1 MMNWMLALPEIV
13 LACLGMAILIFG
25 VVRKQDSTV
34 LATMFTIGA
43 FLITGFLVVT
53 RSNGVGF
60 NGQFVTD
67 AFASFNKELILL
79 GGIVA
84 LILSLDWNRSQGIA
98 RFEFPVLVLFA
109 TVGMMVMVSAS
120 NLMTLYLG
128 LELHSLAL
136 YVLAAFARDNQRSSE
151 AGLKYFVL
159 SGLASGL
166 LLYGISLVY
175 GFSGTMDFQAL
186 HGALMTPAAAPPGLI
201 VGVVFVVVGLAF
213 KISAVPFHMWTPDV
227 YEGAPT
233 PVTTF
238 FATAPKVAAMALLL
252 RVMGTSFAE
261 LVPAWQSL
269 IVLMAIA
276 SMILGALAAIGQQSI
291 KRLMAYS
298 SIGHMGYALIGL
310 AVGSSDGVRGVL
322 VYMTVYVL
330 MTGGTLAC
338 VLAMKRNDTPLEK
351 ISDLS
356 GLATTDPGL
365 ALAISVFMFSLA
377 GIPLMAGFFA
387 KLYIFL
393 AAVKAGLFAL
403 AVIGVLTSVVSAFYY
418 IRVVKVM
425 YFDPPVE
432 PFDRRPPALS
442 FVVAATG
449 LFTAFFFL
457 FPAPVVDAAE
467 MASRVLFR
475 SDIVLDTGHLHLSAF
490 IRG

>member
-1 MMNWMLALPEIV
+1 MNWTLALPEIV
-13 LACLGMAILIFG
+13 LASLGMAILVFG

-43 FLITGFLVVT
+43 FLIAGLLVATRATGY
-53 RSNGVGF
+53 GF
-60 NGQFVTD
+60 NGQFVAD
-67 AFASFNKELILL
+67 AFATFNKELILL
-79 GGIVA
+79 GGILA
-84 LILSLDWNRSQGIA
+84 LMLSMDWNRSQGIA
-98 RFEFPVLVLFA
+98 RFEYPVLVLFC
-109 TVGMMVMVSAS
+109 TVGMMIMVSAS
-120 NLMTLYLG
+120 NLMSLYLG
-128 LELHSLAL
+128 LELQSLAL
-136 YVLAAFARDNQRSSE
+136 YVLAAFARDNLRSSE

-186 HGALMTPAAAPPGLI
+186 HSVLMTPEAAPPGLI
-201 VGVVFVVVGLAF
+201 VGVVFVLVGLAF
-213 KISAVPFHMWTPDV
+213 KVSAVPFHMWTPDV

-233 PVTTF
+233 PVTVF
-238 FATAPKVAAMALLL
+238 FATGPKVAAMALLL

-269 IVLMAIA
+269 IVLMSIG
-276 SMILGALAAIGQQSI
+276 SMVLGALAAIGQKNI

-310 AVGSSDGVRGVL
+310 AVGSADGVRGVL

-330 MTGGTLAC
+330 MTAGTFAC
-338 VLAMKRNDTPLEK
+338 ILAMKRDGKPVEQ

-365 ALAISVFMFSLA
+365 AMALSVFMFSLA

-393 AAVKAGLFAL
+393 AAVKGGLWTL
-403 AVIGVLTSVVSAFYY
+403 AVIGVLTSVVGAFYY
-418 IRVVKVM
+418 IRVIKVM
-425 YFDPPVE
+425 YFDAPVAA
-432 PFDRRPPALS
+432 FDRRPPALS

-449 LFTAFFFL
+449 LFTALFFL

-467 MASRVLFR
+467 LASRVLFR
-475 SDIVLDTGHLHLSAF
+475 
-490 IRG
+490 

>member
-1 MMNWMLALPEIV
+1 MNWTLALPEIV
-13 LACLGMAILIFG
+13 LSCLGMAILIFG
-25 VVRKQDSTV
+25 VLRKHDST
-34 LATMFTIGA
+34 LFATMFTIGA
-43 FLITGFLVVT
+43 FLIAGLLVAT
-53 RSNGVGF
+53 RASGSGF

-67 AFASFNKELILL
+67 AFATFNKELILL
-79 GGIVA
+79 GGALA
-84 LILSLDWNRSQGIA
+84 LILSLDWNRTQGIA
-98 RFEFPVLVLFA
+98 RFEYPVLVLFC

-120 NLMTLYLG
+120 NLMSLYLG
-128 LELHSLAL
+128 LELQSLAL
-136 YVLAAFARDNQRSSE
+136 YVLAAFARDDLRSSE

-166 LLYGISLVY
+166 LLYGLSLVY

-186 HGALMTPAAAPPGLI
+186 HSALKAPAAAPPGLI
-201 VGVVFVVVGLAF
+201 VGIVFVLVGLAF

-233 PVTTF
+233 PVTVF

-261 LVPAWQSL
+261 LVPAWQAL
-269 IVLMAIA
+269 IVLMSIL
-276 SMILGALAAIGQQSI
+276 SMVLGAFAAIGQRNI

-330 MTGGTLAC
+330 MTAGTFAC
-338 VLAMKRNDTPLEK
+338 ILAMKRDGKPVEQ
-351 ISDLS
+351 IADLS

-365 ALAISVFMFSLA
+365 AMAISVFMFSLA
-377 GIPLMAGFFA
+377 GIPPMAGFFA

-393 AAVKAGLFAL
+393 AAVKAGLFVL
-403 AVIGVLTSVVSAFYY
+403 AVIGVLTSVVGAFYY
-418 IRVVKVM
+418 IRIIKVM
-425 YFDPPVE
+425 YFDPPAE
-432 PFDRRPPALS
+432 AFDRRPPALS

-467 MASRVLFR
+467 MASRILFR
-475 SDIVLDTGHLHLSAF
+475 
-490 IRG
+490 

>member
-1 MMNWMLALPEIV
+1 MNWGLAMPEV
-13 LACLGMAILIFG
+13 ALACLGMAILIFG
-25 VVRKQDSTV
+25 VLYKPNSAP

-43 FLITGFLVVT
+43 LLVTGFLVWT
-53 RSNGVGF
+53 GPNGIGF
-60 NGQFVTD
+60 SGQFTSD
-67 AFASFNKELILL
+67 AFSTFNNELILL
-79 GGIVA
+79 GGAVA
-84 LILSLDWNRSQGIA
+84 LILSLDWNRAMGID
-98 RFEFPVLVLFA
+98 RFEYPVLVLFA
-109 TVGMMVMVSAS
+109 TVGMMIMVSAS

-128 LELHSLAL
+128 LELMSLAL
-136 YVLAAFARDNQRSSE
+136 YVLAAFARDDVRSSE

-175 GFSGTMDFQAL
+175 GFSGTMDFRAL
-186 HGALMTPAAAPPGLI
+186 HDTLTSASAVSPGLI
-201 VGVVFVVVGLAF
+201 VGLVFVMVGLAF

-233 PVTTF
+233 PVTVF
-238 FATAPKVAAMALLL
+238 FATGPKVAAMALLL
-252 RVMGTSFAE
+252 RVMGVSFAE
-261 LVPAWQSL
+261 LLPQWQMLVVVMS
-269 IVLMAIA
+269 IGSMVL
-276 SMILGALAAIGQQSI
+276 GTLAAIGQKSI

-322 VYMTVYVL
+322 IYMTIYVL
-330 MTGGTLAC
+330 MTAGMFGC
-338 VLAMKRNDTPLEK
+338 IMSMKRDGKPVEQ
-351 ISDLS
+351 IADLS
-356 GLATTDPGL
+356 GLGSTDP
-365 ALAISVFMFSLA
+365 ALAMAIAVFMFSLA

-393 AAVKAGLFAL
+393 AAVKAGLYVL
-403 AVIGVLTSVVSAFYY
+403 AVIGVLTSALGAFYY

-425 YFDPPVE
+425 YFDE
-432 PFDRRPPALS
+432 PAAAFDRRPPALS
-442 FVVAATG
+442 FIVAATG

-475 SDIVLDTGHLHLSAF
+475 
-490 IRG
+490 

>member
-1 MMNWMLALPEIV
+1 MNWTLAVPELV
-13 LACLGMAILIFG
+13 LTCCGMAILIFG
-25 VVRKQDSTV
+25 VLRRQDSTL

-43 FLITGFLVVT
+43 FLITGLLAATEVT
-53 RSNGVGF
+53 GFGF
-60 NGQFVTD
+60 NGQFVSD
-67 AFASFNKELILL
+67 SFATFNKELILL
-79 GGIVA
+79 GGALA
-84 LILSLDWNRSQGIA
+84 LILALDWNQSQGIA
-98 RFEFPVLVLFA
+98 RFEYPVLVLFA

-128 LELHSLAL
+128 LELQSLAL
-136 YVLAAFARDNQRSSE
+136 YVLAAFARDNLRSSE

-175 GFSGTMDFQAL
+175 GFSGTMDFQTL
-186 HGALMTPAAAPPGLI
+186 HRTLMTPAAAAPGLI
-201 VGVVFVVVGLAF
+201 VGIVFILVGLAF

-233 PVTTF
+233 PVTLF

-269 IVLMAIA
+269 IVLMSVA
-276 SMILGALAAIGQQSI
+276 SMLLGSFAAIGQRNI

-330 MTGGTLAC
+330 MTAGTIAC
-338 VLAMKRNDTPLEK
+338 IMAMKRNGRPVEQ
-351 ISDLS
+351 IADLS

-365 ALAISVFMFSLA
+365 ALAFSVFMFSLA

-387 KLYIFL
+387 KLYIFM
-393 AAVKAGLFAL
+393 AAVKGGLYAL
-403 AVIGVLTSVVSAFYY
+403 AVIGVLTSVVGAFYY
-418 IRVVKVM
+418 IRVIKVM
-425 YFDPPVE
+425 YFDDPAE
-432 PFDRRPPALS
+432 AFDRRPPALS

-475 SDIVLDTGHLHLSAF
+475 
-490 IRG
+490 